1 MADFYPLK
9 VNKKQLLTP
18 ESVAISF
25 EIPND
30 LKDKFNFHSGQFVM
44 VEKEIDGEKLRRY
57 YSIFSDIDAS
67 DIQLGI
73 KLKGQ
78 DGFADFAL
86 HQLKVGDV
94 LQVSVPMDD
103 VPFKLEDASHKKS
116 YLAIT
121 IGSGITPFYSIIQSI
136 VKHQPKSRMVLVYGN
151 HSPELTIFY
160 KELQD
165 LQMRYPHNL
174 QVYFVFSESNKADYR
189 GRINEAILED
199 ILDKEKQDFDAVYMI
214 GPDDLKKKSAKVLLE
229 QGFKSDILHYRV
241 YS

>member
-9 VNKKQLLTP
+9 VKEKHLLTP

-25 EIPND
+25 EIPD
-30 LKDKFNFHSGQFVM
+30 ELKEKFRFTPGQFVM
-44 VEKEIDGEKLRRY
+44 LEKEINGDKLRRY
-57 YSIFSDIDAS
+57 YSIFSDVDNA

-86 HQLKVGDV
+86 RQLKVGDV
-94 LQVSVPMDD
+94 LQVSAPMDD
-103 VPFKLEDASHKKS
+103 VPFQLDAAYKKN

-136 VKHQPKSRMVLVYGN
+136 IKHRLDSRMVLVYGN
-151 HSPELTIFY
+151 HTPKLTMFY

-165 LQMRYPHNL
+165 LQSKYPQNL
-174 QVYFVFSESNKADYR
+174 KVYFVFSESTKGDYKN
-189 GRINEAILED
+189 RIDEDILED
-199 ILDKEKQDFDAVYMI
+199 ILRKEKQNFDAVYMI
-214 GPDDLKKKSAKVLLE
+214 GPDDLKKKAAKVLLE
-229 QGFKSDILHYRV
+229 HSFNSDILHYRV